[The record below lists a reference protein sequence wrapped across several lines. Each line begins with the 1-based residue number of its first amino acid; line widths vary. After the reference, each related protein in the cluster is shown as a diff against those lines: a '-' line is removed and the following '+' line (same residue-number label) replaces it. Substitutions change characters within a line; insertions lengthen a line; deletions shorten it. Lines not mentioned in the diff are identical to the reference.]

1 VIDMIL
7 WENYKKICFIAPFE
21 TPGWPGF
28 AIITAWNPA
37 SQRVGERRNRRRE
50 RALRRHLTVDLQ
62 VAIVGPFWG
71 SAPDERWQE
80 SSLAVA
86 LSLPQARQV
95 AARFGQNA
103 FYWVED
109 GWLWLVPVLTD
120 KSAVCLG
127 NIESFWIARNLA

>member
-1 VIDMIL
+1 MIL
-7 WENYKKICFIAPFE
+7 WENYKNICFIAPFE
-21 TPGWPGF
+21 PPDWPAF

-37 SQRVGERRNRRRE
+37 SQRVSERRNWRRD

-71 SAPDERWQE
+71 SDRDERWQE

-86 LSLPQARQV
+86 LSLPQARRI

-103 FYWVED
+103 FYWVE
-109 GWLWLVPVLTD
+109 GGRLWLVSVLID

-127 NIESFWIARNLA
+127 NIESFWIARITA

>member
-1 VIDMIL
+1 MNL

-21 TPGWPGF
+21 PPGWSAF

-37 SQRVGERRNRRRE
+37 SQWVTERRNIRRE
-50 RALRRHLTVDLQ
+50 RALWRHLTVDLH
-62 VAIVGPFWG
+62 VPVVGPFWG
-71 SAPDERWQE
+71 SDPDERWQE

-86 LSLPQARQV
+86 LCLPQARQL

-103 FYWVED
+103 LYWVED
-109 GWLWLVPVLTD
+109 RQLWLVPVLMD